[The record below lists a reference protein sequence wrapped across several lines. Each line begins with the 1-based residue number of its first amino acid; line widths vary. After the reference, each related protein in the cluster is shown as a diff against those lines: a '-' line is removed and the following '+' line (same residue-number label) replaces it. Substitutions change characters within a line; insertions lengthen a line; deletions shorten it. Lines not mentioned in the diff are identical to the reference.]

1 MTNQIKIA
9 VIGVGR
15 WGVHLLRNFLVHPRV
30 SVVAVVDPHP
40 ERLVAVKQQFN
51 LDKNIILT
59 TQWQDLKQ
67 VPGLTAVAIA
77 TPATTHYA
85 LIQDALQQGYHVLA
99 EKPLTLDPAECWQLC
114 QLAEQ
119 HHLILMVDHTYLFH
133 PAVERGQTVVQ
144 AGKLGDLRYGYA
156 TRTHLGPVR
165 QDVDALWDLA
175 IHDIAIFNTWLGQ
188 LPVKVQATSTVWLQ
202 GEERSGTQG
211 PHVSVGAG
219 SRREAG
225 RSCSVSQRSSVGISN
240 EEFGDSTLALAQ
252 PLVEKRGEAQQ
263 GLGEMGKV
271 GVPCGDKGRWG
282 DGEKISPHH
291 PIAPSPDASNAPYPC
306 APLSQGLADL
316 VWLTLTYP
324 DNFQAYIHL
333 CWLNPD
339 KQRRLGIVGS
349 LGSLIFDE
357 MSRLSPLTLLHGE
370 FEQQGNLFIPV
381 NQSQVMLEL
390 EPGEPLG
397 RVCDRFVVS
406 ILNNTPSEVSS
417 GWVGAQL
424 VEILAALSLSLK
436 EGGKPVFLNDGQQSK
451 LTIKK

>member
-15 WGVHLLRNFLVHPRV
+15 WGVHLLRNFLAHPQV

-40 ERLVAVKQQFN
+40 ERLAAVKQQFN
-51 LDKNIILT
+51 LDVNVVLT

-67 VPGLTAVAIA
+67 VSGLTAVAIA
-77 TPATTHYA
+77 TPAATHHA
-85 LIQDALQQGYHVLA
+85 LIEDALQQGYHVLA
-99 EKPLTLDPAECWQLC
+99 EKPLTLDPAECRELC

-175 IHDIAIFNTWLGQ
+175 IHDIAIFNTWLGKY
-188 LPVKVQATSTVWLQ
+188 PVKVQATGTVWLQ
-202 GEERSGTQG
+202 GEVGEDAESGRRGDTESNFSAS
-211 PHVSVGAG
+211 PRPRVSV
-219 SRREAG
+219 S
-225 RSCSVSQRSSVGISN
+225 
-240 EEFGDSTLALAQ
+240 
-252 PLVEKRGEAQQ
+252 
-263 GLGEMGKV
+263 
-271 GVPCGDKGRWG
+271 
-282 DGEKISPHH
+282 
-291 PIAPSPDASNAPYPC
+291 PSP
-306 APLSQGLADL
+306 GLADL

-357 MSRLSPLTLLHGE
+357 MSPLSPLTLLHGE
-370 FEQQGNLFIPV
+370 FEQHGNQFIPV

-390 EPGEPLG
+390 EPGEPLQ
-397 RVCDRFVVS
+397 RVCDRFVIS
-406 ILNNTPSEVSS
+406 ILNNTPPEVSS
-417 GWVGAQL
+417 GWVGTQL
-424 VEILAALSLSLK
+424 VEILAALTASLR
-436 EGGKPVFLNDGQQSK
+436 EGGKPVFLNK
-451 LTIKK
+451 

>member
-15 WGVHLLRNFLVHPRV
+15 WGVHLLRNFLADPQV

-40 ERLVAVKQQFN
+40 ERLAAVKQQYN
-51 LDKNIILT
+51 LEQNVLLT
-59 TQWQDLKQ
+59 TQWQDLKK
-67 VPGLTAVAIA
+67 VPELTGVAIA

-85 LIQDALQQGYHVLA
+85 LIKDALQEGYHVLA
-99 EKPLTLDPAECWQLC
+99 EKPLTLDPAECRELC

-133 PAVERGQTVVQ
+133 PAVERGKTVVQ

-175 IHDIAIFNTWLGQ
+175 IHDIAIFNAWFGQ
-188 LPVKVQATSTVWLQ
+188 IPVKVQATGTAWLQ
-202 GEERSGTQG
+202 GGEEQ
-211 PHVSVGAG
+211 
-219 SRREAG
+219 REM
-225 RSCSVSQRSSVGISN
+225 RKSITIYSPSS
-240 EEFGDSTLALAQ
+240 
-252 PLVEKRGEAQQ
+252 K
-263 GLGEMGKV
+263 
-271 GVPCGDKGRWG
+271 
-282 DGEKISPHH
+282 
-291 PIAPSPDASNAPYPC
+291 
-306 APLSQGLADL
+306 GLADL

-324 DNFQAYIHL
+324 DGFQAYIHL

-357 MSRLSPLTLLHGE
+357 MSLSSPLTLLHGE
-370 FEQQGNLFIPV
+370 FEQQGNQFIPV
-381 NQSQVMLEL
+381 NQKQVVLEL
-390 EPGEPLG
+390 EPGEPLQK
-397 RVCDRFVVS
+397 VCSSFVVS

-417 GWVGAQL
+417 GWVGTEL
-424 VEILAALSLSLK
+424 VEILTALTASL
-436 EGGKPVFLNDGQQSK
+436 EQGGKPVFLNAHQAS
-451 LTIKK
+451 TVI